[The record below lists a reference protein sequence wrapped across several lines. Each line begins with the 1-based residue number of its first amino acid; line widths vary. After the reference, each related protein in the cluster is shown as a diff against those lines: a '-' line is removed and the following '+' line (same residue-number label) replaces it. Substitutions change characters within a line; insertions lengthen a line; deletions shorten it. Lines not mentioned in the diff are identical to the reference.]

1 MNTNKLIKFFTI
13 SILFIFLF
21 LGNLGGCSN
30 SSNMTE
36 PEPTPASTPEPT
48 PASTPEPTP
57 IPTPE
62 PTPVPTPEPTRIPAP
77 IVIPPSSVPSQES
90 AATAIAITCA
100 SLIAEAST
108 DDPGGQLLAS
118 YKAAVDQI
126 TALKLP
132 AGPSDIPAAT
142 AIIKSAV
149 IERASRGD
157 AELLERAEE
166 LADICEIDIDA
177 L

>member
-1 MNTNKLIKFFTI
+1 
-13 SILFIFLF
+13 
-21 LGNLGGCSN
+21 
-30 SSNMTE
+30 MTE
-36 PEPTPASTPEPT
+36 PEPRPAPT
-48 PASTPEPTP
+48 S
-57 IPTPE
+57 E

-90 AATAIAITCA
+90 AVTAIAITCA
-100 SLIAEAST
+100 SLIAEASK

-132 AGPSDIPAAT
+132 AGPPDIPAAT

-149 IERASRGD
+149 IERAARGD
-157 AELLERAEE
+157 AKLLERAEE
-166 LADICEIDIDA
+166 LADICESDIDA

>member
-48 PASTPEPTP
+48 P
-57 IPTPE
+57 I
-62 PTPVPTPEPTRIPAP
+62 PTPEPTRIPAP